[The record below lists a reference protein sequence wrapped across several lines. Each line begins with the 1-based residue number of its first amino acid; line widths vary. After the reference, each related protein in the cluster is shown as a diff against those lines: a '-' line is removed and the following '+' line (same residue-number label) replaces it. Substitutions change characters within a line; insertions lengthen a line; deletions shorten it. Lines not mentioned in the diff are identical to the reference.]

1 MADASSSVTP
11 RCSSKTQRGS
21 SSSSSSL
28 AKSKTVDEAKELS
41 KQKYDSPFDASLVA
55 ARRRS
60 QQERLWDIF
69 TAYALQ
75 ISSEDPTRIRI
86 ANVVKLLQ
94 DCGIIEGDNTE
105 EAKMIEKEV
114 AIVCEA
120 FLRTHPTD
128 RDSSKKLDFTAF
140 LALLLHFAKMVRDVN
155 GVLQLLFMYR
165 SGDKDPSRAYD
176 SLVRTCLEKQQR
188 SRNRVA
194 VTEELQDCKKVL
206 LTFEDPLTKI
216 FMFYAGQSHSKLEKI
231 DPKMAQFCPPHM
243 SYAEAVAFG
252 RKYGI
257 IAHGV
262 LTTTEF
268 ASIYIDSLPKAP
280 ATEYDRVLTYTAFCE
295 MLVRLSK
302 KTCVDISLPADRNL
316 KGILQVMWL
325 ALASTSPRALKI
337 TDVLKSD
344 RVDVRTRPV
353 TKHFLIHFEKYWKKE
368 RYENYFGDRPTP
380 RIESVMDP
388 PVSLPRPL
396 MPRRL
401 SLNPP
406 PTPTKTLQ
414 RRASVQSQLTRN
426 T

>member
-1 MADASSSVTP
+1 MMADASSPVSP
-11 RCSSKTQRGS
+11 RSNSKCRRESSA
-21 SSSSSSL
+21 SL
-28 AKSKTVDEAKELS
+28 AKSKSSDEAKELS
-41 KQKYDSPFDASLVA
+41 KQKYDSPFDASLIA
-55 ARRRS
+55 ARKRS

-120 FLRTHPTD
+120 FLKAHPMD

-140 LALLLHFAKMVRDVN
+140 LALLLHFAKM
-155 GVLQLLFMYR
+155 
-165 SGDKDPSRAYD
+165 SGDRDPSRAYD
-176 SLVRTCLEKQQR
+176 SLVRTCLEKQQK

-206 LTFEDPLTKI
+206 LIFEEPLTKI
-216 FMFYAGQSHSKLEKI
+216 FMFYAAQSHSKLEKI

-302 KTCVDISLPADRNL
+302 KTCLDINLPADRNL
-316 KGILQVMWL
+316 KGLLQVMWL
-325 ALASTSPRALKI
+325 ALASSSPRALKI

-344 RVDVRTRPV
+344 RVDV

-368 RYENYFGDRPTP
+368 RYECELFRRSVNTSARRIGHGPAAIPTTA
-380 RIESVMDP
+380 SDAP
-388 PVSLPRPL
+388 PFEPGSAT
-396 MPRRL
+396 
-401 SLNPP
+401 SAKN
-406 PTPTKTLQ
+406 Q
-414 RRASVQSQLTRN
+414 NAAAQSKYSIITYP
-426 T
+426 

>member
-1 MADASSSVTP
+1 ME
-11 RCSSKTQRGS
+11 
-21 SSSSSSL
+21 
-28 AKSKTVDEAKELS
+28 KSKSSEKAKQLS

-55 ARRRS
+55 ARKRS

-114 AIVCEA
+114 SIVCEA
-120 FLRTHPTD
+120 FLRAHPTD

-140 LALLLHFAKMVRDVN
+140 LALLLHFAKM
-155 GVLQLLFMYR
+155 

-176 SLVRTCLEKQQR
+176 SLIRTCLEKQQK

-206 LTFEDPLTKI
+206 LAFEDPLTKI
-216 FMFYAGQSHSKLEKI
+216 FTFYAGQSHSKLEKI

-280 ATEYDRVLTYTAFCE
+280 DTEYDRVLTYTAFCE

-302 KTCVDISLPADRNL
+302 KTCPDKSLPADRNL
-316 KGILQVMWL
+316 NILQVMWL

-344 RVDVRTRPV
+344 RVDVI
-353 TKHFLIHFEKYWKKE
+353 KHFLIHFEKYWKKE
-368 RYENYFGDRPTP
+368 GYECELFRRSANT
-380 RIESVMDP
+380 S
-388 PVSLPRPL
+388 
-396 MPRRL
+396 RRL
-401 SLNPP
+401 DNGLAAIPI
-406 PTPTKTLQ
+406 T
-414 RRASVQSQLTRN
+414 ASDASPSEPEYTTNGNQNAAT
-426 T
+426 

>member
-1 MADASSSVTP
+1 MGDASAPTTP
-11 RCSSKTQRGS
+11 RGS
-21 SSSSSSL
+21 SAS
-28 AKSKTVDEAKELS
+28 AKSKTSSAEAKELS

-55 ARRRS
+55 ARKRS
-60 QQERLWDIF
+60 QQERLWEIF

-86 ANVVKLLQ
+86 VNVVKLLQ
-94 DCGIIEGDNTE
+94 DCGIIDGNNTE

-120 FLRTHPTD
+120 FLKAHPTD

-140 LALLLHFAKMVRDVN
+140 LALLLHFAKM
-155 GVLQLLFMYR
+155 
-165 SGDKDPSRAYD
+165 SGDRDPSRAYD
-176 SLVRTCLEKQQR
+176 SLVRTCLEKQQK
-188 SRNRVA
+188 SRIRVVVA
-194 VTEELQDCKKVL
+194 QELLECKKVL
-206 LTFEDPLTKI
+206 AAFEDPLMKI
-216 FMFYAGQSHSKLEKI
+216 FMFYAAQSHSKLEKI

-268 ASIYIDSLPKAP
+268 ASIYIDSLPKSP
-280 ATEYDRVLTYTAFCE
+280 TTEYDRVLTYHGFSNIYSSSCVYRLTFIVCTACRG
-295 MLVRLSK
+295 L
-302 KTCVDISLPADRNL
+302 
-316 KGILQVMWL
+316 LQVMWL
-325 ALASTSPRALKI
+325 ALASSSPRALKI

-344 RVDVRTRPV
+344 RVDV

-368 RYENYFGDRPTP
+368 RYENYFGDRPTSA
-380 RIESVMDP
+380 RIDPVMDP
-388 PVSLPRPL
+388 PSPPKPP

-406 PTPTKTLQ
+406 PAPKAKTLP
-414 RRASVQSQLTRN
+414 RRLSVQTAPSVGSKTS
-426 T
+426 

>member
-1 MADASSSVTP
+1 MGDASAPSTP
-11 RCSSKTQRGS
+11 RGETASRRGS
-21 SSSSSSL
+21 SAS
-28 AKSKTVDEAKELS
+28 AKSKTSSAEAKELS

-55 ARRRS
+55 ARKRS
-60 QQERLWDIF
+60 QQERLWEIF

-86 ANVVKLLQ
+86 VNVVKLLQ
-94 DCGIIEGDNTE
+94 DCGIIDGNNTE

-120 FLRTHPTD
+120 FLKAHPTD

-140 LALLLHFAKMVRDVN
+140 LALLLHFAKM
-155 GVLQLLFMYR
+155 
-165 SGDKDPSRAYD
+165 SGDRDPSRAYD
-176 SLVRTCLEKQQR
+176 SLVRTCLEKQQK
-188 SRNRVA
+188 SRIRVVVA
-194 VTEELQDCKKVL
+194 QELLECKKVL
-206 LTFEDPLTKI
+206 AAFEDPLTKI
-216 FMFYAGQSHSKLEKI
+216 FMFYAAQSHSKLEKI
-231 DPKMAQFCPPHM
+231 DTKMAQFCPPHM

-280 ATEYDRVLTYTAFCE
+280 ATEYDRVLTYKGFCE

-302 KTCVDISLPADRNL
+302 KTCLDKTLPADRNL
-316 KGILQVMWL
+316 KGLLQVMWL
-325 ALASTSPRALKI
+325 ALASSSPRALKI

-344 RVDVRTRPV
+344 RVDV

-368 RYENYFGDRPTP
+368 RYENYFGDRPASV

-388 PVSLPRPL
+388 PSPPKPP

-401 SLNPP
+401 SLNP
-406 PTPTKTLQ
+406 TPAPKAKTLP
-414 RRASVQSQLTRN
+414 RRMSVQTTSKAT
-426 T
+426 